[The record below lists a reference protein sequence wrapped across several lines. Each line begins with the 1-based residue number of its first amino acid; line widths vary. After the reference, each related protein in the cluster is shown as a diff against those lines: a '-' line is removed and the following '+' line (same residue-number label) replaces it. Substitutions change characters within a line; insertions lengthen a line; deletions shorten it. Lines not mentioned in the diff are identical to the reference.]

1 MLAPCVGPGEGVA
14 CRVSQ
19 RAGFPHHMLPPDRLG
34 ETVLIIV
41 GRGKQISNLQK
52 PLEERQKNMV
62 AGFHTTEVFS

>member
-1 MLAPCVGPGEGVA
+1 M
-14 CRVSQ
+14 SQ
-19 RAGFPHHMLPPDRLG
+19 RTGFPHHMLPPDRLG

-62 AGFHTTEVFS
+62 AGFHTTKVFS